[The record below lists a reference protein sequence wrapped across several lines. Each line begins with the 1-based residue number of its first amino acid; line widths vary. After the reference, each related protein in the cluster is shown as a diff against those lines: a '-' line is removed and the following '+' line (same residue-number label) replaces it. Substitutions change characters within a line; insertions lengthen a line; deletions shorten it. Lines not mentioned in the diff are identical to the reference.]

1 MRREPG
7 KSLDYFTQFDI
18 VLEKYICALVSNSF
32 GVLFQSTGSVLPHL
46 SRHIN

>member
-1 MRREPG
+1 MRRESG

-18 VLEKYICALVSNSF
+18 VLEKYIFALDSNSF
-32 GVLFQSTGSVLPHL
+32 GVLFKSTGSVLPHL